1 MNAALQPIAPRRV
14 VIRAGNLWKSYDKGT
29 IAVLRGVDLVA
40 VEGGE
45 MGSVL
50 ALVAAGL
57 GAAVVPGIVTT
68 GETRLRV
75 TRFRKP
81 PPTRTIALVHRDDRV
96 PSRAADALAAAFTDV
111 ITAAGWPGPM
121 PQGMRLLR

>member
-1 MNAALQPIAPRRV
+1 
-14 VIRAGNLWKSYDKGT
+14 
-29 IAVLRGVDLVA
+29 
-40 VEGGE
+40 

-75 TRFRKP
+75 TRFRTP
-81 PPTRTIALVHRDDRV
+81 APTRTIALVRRDDRV
-96 PSRAADALAAAFTDV
+96 PSRAADALATALTDG
-111 ITAAGWPGPM
+111 ITGGRWPGTLPE
-121 PQGMRLLR
+121 GMTLLR

>member
-1 MNAALQPIAPRRV
+1 
-14 VIRAGNLWKSYDKGT
+14 
-29 IAVLRGVDLVA
+29 
-40 VEGGE
+40 

-68 GETRLRV
+68 GEDRLRV

-81 PPTRTIALVHRDDRV
+81 PPTRTIALVRGDDRV
-96 PSRAADALAAAFTDV
+96 PSRAAEALATAFAEGV
-111 ITAAGWPGPM
+111 TASEWPGSM